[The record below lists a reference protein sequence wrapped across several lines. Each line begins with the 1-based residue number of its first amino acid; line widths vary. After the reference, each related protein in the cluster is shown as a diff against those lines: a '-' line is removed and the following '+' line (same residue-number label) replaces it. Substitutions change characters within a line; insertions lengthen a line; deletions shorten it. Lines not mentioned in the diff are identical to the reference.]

1 KLDTAGSAESGT
13 DYEALEFF
21 NTVSGQWEAVP
32 ADGTIT
38 IAASGEA
45 VKVRAQVIDDLETEP
60 TETVR
65 LKASTESEHVSDR
78 NASDV
83 VRIED
88 DRGTRP
94 DGRPGADE
102 DAPNLIVTA
111 LEESVVEGGTEA
123 SPLYVNFEV
132 ALDGPAFAAVDV
144 KLDTAGS
151 AESGTDYEALEFFNT
166 VSG

>member
-1 KLDTAGSAESGT
+1 RPDGRPGADEDAPNLIVTALEESVVEGGTEASPLYVNFEVALDGPAFAAVDVKLDTAGSAESGT

-88 DRGTRP
+88 DRGT
-94 DGRPGADE
+94 
-102 DAPNLIVTA
+102 
-111 LEESVVEGGTEA
+111 
-123 SPLYVNFEV
+123 
-132 ALDGPAFAAVDV
+132 
-144 KLDTAGS
+144 
-151 AESGTDYEALEFFNT
+151 
-166 VSG
+166 